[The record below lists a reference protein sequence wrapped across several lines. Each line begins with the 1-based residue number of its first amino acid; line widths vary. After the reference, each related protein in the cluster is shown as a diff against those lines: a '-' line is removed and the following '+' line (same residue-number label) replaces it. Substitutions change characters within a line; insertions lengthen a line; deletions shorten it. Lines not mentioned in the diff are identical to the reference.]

1 MSVSTITKQ
10 LIEDVDPKT
19 LILTKNVRPN
29 GLDEGFVLDEEFV
42 SSIREHG
49 VLQPVIAAPYE
60 GGMAVLFGNRRT
72 AGAIAAGRTID
83 VVLRDDLTGEAARI
97 ITQLVENMHRQ
108 DMRPTEIAAAYVQLA
123 LDLGMSEEDI
133 AKKVSRDRGE
143 VRAAIALHSMPKAAR
158 DAVDNQTLELD
169 IVVELQEFETDSKVY
184 QRLLDSIEQGRNI
197 QYAILDERRKK
208 KARAEKAQ
216 IAAGLKEAG
225 IVVIPHPKALG
236 YGSKEIRIDRITDA
250 DGKPVTVE
258 EHESCPGHVA
268 CIDGAYEPKAIY
280 LCCDPKA
287 YGHAFT
293 GYYTHKT
300 AQEEAE
306 EQQERQRKAEERE
319 ALSVA
324 AEVRA
329 EFIVGLCQS
338 KAVPKG
344 AMRFALQTLFANG
357 VPEAQTRQALVL
369 GYLGAREAG
378 GDPESTFGKKL
389 TRIAEARQ
397 PLVLLAHVAA
407 TMETNLRTILGSRLM
422 PYGVQMG
429 ISWLEFLAKQGY
441 KLTEPETALL
451 ERLRQHV
458 AEWEAEEEEGD
469 DDDFEDVA
477 EDAQDAD
484 EPDDGEQP
492 PADPQESPVDQPA
505 EADAEDDETDRDAHD
520 SQAHEEDEDE
530 EADELEDRQG
540 QDDQAD
546 ADQWEAVYPELADPV
561 TAGV

>member
-10 LIEDVDPKT
+10 LIEDVDPSE
-19 LILTKNVRPN
+19 LILTKNVRPA
-29 GLDEGFVLDEEFV
+29 EVDEEFV
-42 SSIREHG
+42 ASIREHG

-72 AGAIAAGRTID
+72 AGAIAAGRTVD

-123 LDLGMSEEDI
+123 LDLGMTDEEI

-169 IVVELQEFETDSKVY
+169 IVVELQEFEADTKVY
-184 QRLLDSIEQGRNI
+184 NRLLDSIEQGRNI

-216 IAAGLKEAG
+216 IVAELKEAG
-225 IVVIPHPKALG
+225 IVVIPQPKALG
-236 YGSKEIRIDRITDA
+236 YGSKEIRVDRITDA
-250 DGKPVTVE
+250 DGRPVTVE

-268 CIDGAYEPKAIY
+268 CIDGAYGPKAIY
-280 LCCDPKA
+280 LCRDPKA

-300 AQEEAE
+300 AQEEVE
-306 EQQERQRKAEERE
+306 EQAERQRKAEERE

-329 EFIVGLCQS
+329 EFIAGLCQS

-344 AMRFALQTLFANG
+344 AMRFALQALFAHG
-357 VPEAQTRQALVL
+357 VPESRTRQALVL

-378 GDPESTFGKKL
+378 GDPEVTFGKKL

-407 TMETNLRTILGSRLM
+407 TMETNLRTVLGSEL
-422 PYGVQMG
+422 PYRVHMG

-451 ERLRQHV
+451 ERFRHHV
-458 AEWEAEEEEGD
+458 AEWAAEEEEE
-469 DDDFEDVA
+469 DDDFEDEEEA
-477 EDAQDAD
+477 EDEEGDC
-484 EPDDGEQP
+484 GEQP
-492 PADPQESPVDQPA
+492 PADPQESFVDQSA
-505 EADAEDDETDRDAHD
+505 EAAKDDEDDEESGETHDSEAHD
-520 SQAHEEDEDE
+520 GDEEEDEFE
-530 EADELEDRQG
+530 HWQG
-540 QDDQAD
+540 QDAD
-546 ADQWEAVYPELADPV
+546 ADQWEAVYPELAHPV

>member
-10 LIEDVDPKT
+10 LIEDVDPCE
-19 LILTKNVRPN
+19 LILTKNVRPA
-29 GLDEGFVLDEEFV
+29 EVDEEFV
-42 SSIREHG
+42 ASIREHG

-72 AGAIAAGRTID
+72 AGAIAAGRTVD

-123 LDLGMSEEDI
+123 LDLGMSDEEI
-133 AKKVSRDRGE
+133 AKKVSRDLDE

-169 IVVELQEFETDSKVY
+169 IVVELQEFEADTKVY
-184 QRLLDSIEQGRNI
+184 NRLLESIEQGRNI

-208 KARAEKAQ
+208 KARAEKAR
-216 IAAGLKEAG
+216 IVAELKEAG
-225 IVVIPHPKALG
+225 IVVIPQPKALG
-236 YGSKEIRIDRITDA
+236 YGSKEIRVERITDG
-250 DGKPVTVE
+250 DGRPVTVE

-280 LCCDPKA
+280 LCRDPKA
-287 YGHAFT
+287 HGHAFT

-306 EQQERQRKAEERE
+306 EAEERARKAEERE

-329 EFIVGLCQS
+329 EFIAGLCQS
-338 KAVPKG
+338 KSVPKG

-357 VPEAQTRQALVL
+357 VPESRTRQALVL

-378 GDPESTFGKKL
+378 GDPEATFGKKL

-407 TMETNLRTILGSRLM
+407 TMETNLRTVLGAEL
-422 PYGVQMG
+422 PYRVQMG

-451 ERLRQHV
+451 ERFHQHV
-458 AEWEAEEEEGD
+458 AEWEAETEE
-469 DDDFEDVA
+469 DDDFEDEDEA
-477 EDAQDAD
+477 EDA
-484 EPDDGEQP
+484 EGHGEQP
-492 PADPQESPVDQPA
+492 PADPQELSVDQWA
-505 EADAEDDETDRDAHD
+505 EAAEDDEEGGETHGSEAH
-520 SQAHEEDEDE
+520 DEDE
-530 EADELEDRQG
+530 EEDEREHRQG
-540 QDDQAD
+540 QDAD
-546 ADQWEAVYPELADPV
+546 ADHWEAVYPELAEPV